1 MKCKCKQGGGIKLS
15 KPKPSYSSVSPMSES
30 IPSGSTPKPKKI
42 SRKKVVNL
50 SPQVEEVSTFAQTS
64 ELNPRII
71 SELSRLQATSGLTSK
86 EFNKKAFTV
95 INSNLT
101 INLKKSEFEKMPVS
115 SQTLLLGQ
123 ILSNAS
129 MMGGDATQ
137 ILNSIMSGGGAG
149 SSAQRQRDEEENEIR
164 RLTLAG
170 IEQTRKRNEEIYRN
184 TIYTTIDKD
193 FSPILQKSVEKGS
206 KYIKDLTAYFPV
218 SNNLSA
224 KYIFDELKK
233 HIPKEKATALENIID
248 DGDADANGKIILL
261 KHSLASLLLDGQASA
276 YQSILKN
283 VSDKINKA
291 TAVDYGQTPQ
301 EDTEIEGGG
310 AGSSKSK
317 KKKKE
322 SKYEVPE
329 QAPPSR
335 PTQAFTGDSTENAD
349 FLRSLLQ
356 PMREDQSQSRPRGRP
371 RRQQP
376 QQESSPPP
384 QPPRPRGRP
393 RGRSTLETIIET
405 PRTPRLDIIQRQPI
419 VEEPDTPRQQRPQ
432 YRPLSNL
439 EVSEY
444 INYSF
449 DRLRDYYLTL
459 PNTSLAQFNG
469 IIYASILSV
478 KPNRVSEIEEST
490 LGKTPEEAYTI
501 LKKVL
506 SNLQDF
512 TTTEGAGSSILK
524 QISQYVSRAS
534 TREGMGRKRGRPRK
548 VSVPIPPKK
557 QRGRPRKSI

>member
-1 MKCKCKQGGGIKLS
+1 MGSLLIPYLEAEIYEIYEDFALQDRNRDRAPRDVITEYKNIILELLRDRGVQQNVIFDVQSIRANSFINRGLATVLSSHIGRNEIASILNDLKDRLKEPEDINMTGGKRKRGRPCKCKQGGG
-15 KPKPSYSSVSPMSES
+15 
-30 IPSGSTPKPKKI
+30 
-42 SRKKVVNL
+42 
-50 SPQVEEVSTFAQTS
+50 
-64 ELNPRII
+64 
-71 SELSRLQATSGLTSK
+71 
-86 EFNKKAFTV
+86 
-95 INSNLT
+95 
-101 INLKKSEFEKMPVS
+101 
-115 SQTLLLGQ
+115 
-123 ILSNAS
+123 
-129 MMGGDATQ
+129 
-137 ILNSIMSGGGAG
+137 AG
-149 SSAQRQRDEEENEIR
+149 SSTQRKKEAELDYARRQTIQRN
-164 RLTLAG
+164 
-170 IEQTRKRNEEIYRN
+170 EQTRQRNEDMYRQRMYDVVDGDI
-184 TIYTTIDKD
+184 T
-193 FSPILQKSVEKGS
+193 PILSDIVTKGG
-206 KYIKDLTAYFPV
+206 KYIQNLKV
-218 SNNLSA
+218 SQDVSFNLAS

-233 HIPKEKATALENIID
+233 YFDGEKLDTVKKVVQDSE
-248 DGDADANGKIILL
+248 ADPVNKIRLL
-261 KHSLASLLLDGQASA
+261 KMSLVSLLLEGKTRE
-276 YQSILKN
+276 YQN
-283 VSDKINKA
+283 VIKHFKQMANKA

-384 QPPRPRGRP
+384 QPPRQRGRP
-393 RGRSTLETIIET
+393 RSRTTLETIIET

-478 KPNRVSEIEEST
+478 RPNRVSEIENT
-490 LGKTPEEAYTI
+490 VLGKTPEEAYTI

-512 TTTEGAGSSILK
+512 TTTEGAGSSILQ